1 MALWEL
7 GNYVSDETMAIF
19 GPVVVYW
26 LYAGFYQ
33 IVLSSSNLLDEYR
46 LHTREESAKKTLVPI
61 SRVIKGVLA
70 QQCLQMTIAYLY
82 YFGLKSDGSASKA
95 TRIIVVQPSIPI
107 KILQI
112 LIAMFVMDTWQY
124 FGHRYMHHNKFLFRH
139 VHQQHH
145 IFVVPHAIG
154 ALYNH
159 PVESLLLDTLG
170 GVVAL
175 PISGM
180 TPRTEAIF
188 FCFATLKAVD
198 DHCGIWFPRGNLIQ
212 RVFTNS
218 CAYHDVHHQV
228 RGVKYNFSQPFFPF
242 WDKVLGTHMPHV
254 VLSRPEGGYEAK
266 MVKDLA
272 NCS

>member
-1 MALWEL
+1 MTLWEL
-7 GNYVSDETMAIF
+7 GYYVSDETMATF

-33 IVLSSSNLLDEYR
+33 IILSSSNLLDEYR
-46 LHTREESAKKTLVPI
+46 LHTREESAKKNLVPL
-61 SRVIKGVLA
+61 SRVMKGVLA
-70 QQCLQMTIAYLY
+70 LQILQTAIAYLY
-82 YFGLKSDGSASKA
+82 YLWLKTDGSTPKA
-95 TRIIVVQPSIPI
+95 TKIIQPSISI
-107 KILQI
+107 QTLQI

-139 VHQQHH
+139 VHHQHH

-170 GVVAL
+170 GVVTL
-175 PISGM
+175 SISGM

-188 FCFATLKAVD
+188 LCFTMLKAVD

-212 RVFTNS
+212 RLFTNS

-228 RGVKYNFSQPFFPF
+228 RGGRYNFSQPFFPF
-242 WDKVLGTHMPHV
+242 WDKLLGTHMPHV
-254 VLSRPEGGYEAK
+254 VLRRPEGGYEVK
-266 MVKDLA
+266 MVKD
-272 NCS
+272 

>member
-7 GNYVSDETMAIF
+7 GYVSDETMAIF
-19 GPVVVYW
+19 GPVAVYW

-46 LHTREESAKKTLVPI
+46 LHTREESAKKNLVPLP
-61 SRVIKGVLA
+61 RVIKGVLA
-70 QQCLQMTIAYLY
+70 LQLSQIAISYLY
-82 YFGLKSDGSASKA
+82 YFGLRTEGGSASK
-95 TRIIVVQPSIPI
+95 IIVQPPSIPI
-107 KILQI
+107 QTLQI

-139 VHQQHH
+139 VHHQHH

-159 PVESLLLDTLG
+159 PIESLLLDTLG
-170 GVVAL
+170 GVVTL
-175 PISGM
+175 SISRM
-180 TPRTEAIF
+180 TPRAEAIF
-188 FCFATLKAVD
+188 LCFAMLKAVD
-198 DHCGIWFPRGNLIQ
+198 DHCGIWFPRCNPIQ
-212 RVFTNS
+212 RLFTNS

-228 RGVKYNFSQPFFPF
+228 RGGRYNFSQPFFPF
-242 WDKVLGTHMPHV
+242 WDKVLGTHMAHV
-254 VLSRPEGGYEAK
+254 VLRRPEGGYEVK

-272 NCS
+272 NYS